1 MKTKVRDSNY
11 ELLRIVS
18 MLFIITWHILINGM
32 VLYRTSGSVNFSFNF
47 LFMIIVVHV
56 NLFMLITGYYQSKSE
71 FKLKKVISFLLQIAF
86 YNLIINSIFKV
97 FGLVEYTN
105 VEFLKQIAFYN
116 SYSYWFFSC
125 YIITYIISPFLNKF
139 IVNLDKKEFKKLI
152 GCLVLCFSVLP
163 FLTGNLLF
171 STNGYSV
178 YQFVL
183 MYFIGAYIRKFNLNK
198 NLLKKINI
206 SQKRVIYIV
215 IFILCTIFN
224 FSLIYLQ
231 KQMAVLDSNIL
242 NSLANI
248 MKDYSIF
255 YNNPLVIIQAIS
267 LFLLFGT
274 FDFKNKVIN
283 KISSLTFGV
292 YLIHESYYMRMNLYK
307 WIGIDNGKMIYGK
320 SILLKVFVC
329 AIIIFILCAIIEWIR
344 QLLFKLISKLRFV
357 EKIDSKFMT
366 WLTNILEIK

>member
-11 ELLRIVS
+11 ELLRIIS
-18 MLFIITWHILINGM
+18 MIWIIIWHTVINSAL
-32 VLYRTSGSVNFSFNF
+32 LYRTSGSVNFSFNF

-71 FKLKKVISFLLQIAF
+71 FKLKKVISFLL
-86 YNLIINSIFKV
+86 
-97 FGLVEYTN
+97 
-105 VEFLKQIAFYN
+105 QIAFYN

-307 WIGIDNGKMIYGK
+307 WIRIDNGKMIYGK